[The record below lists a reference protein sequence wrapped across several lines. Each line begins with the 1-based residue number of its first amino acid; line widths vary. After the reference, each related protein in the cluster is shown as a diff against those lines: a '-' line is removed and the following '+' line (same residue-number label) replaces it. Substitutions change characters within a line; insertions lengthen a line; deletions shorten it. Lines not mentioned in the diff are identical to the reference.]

1 MTAAASSQLRVA
13 RDPALGL
20 VVRIFVGAVV
30 ERWNVSDATR
40 DDLRLAASEL
50 FSAAVEAG
58 DGEDVS
64 FTLTLDDRGVAF
76 EAHGLDAAGE
86 DGSLGPAVR
95 DGRLDLVRAL
105 FPSVSVD
112 GSVRIDVP
120 VGDGPARRPPAR
132 PDRPWGADWDA

>member
-1 MTAAASSQLRVA
+1 VTAVSSSQLRVA

-76 EAHGLDAAGE
+76 EAEGLDAAGSP
-86 DGSLGPAVR
+86 GAAVR

-120 VGDGPARRPPAR
+120 VEDGPAR
-132 PDRPWGADWDA
+132 

>member
-1 MTAAASSQLRVA
+1 MSSSQLRVA

-30 ERWNVSDATR
+30 ERWNVSAATR

-76 EAHGLDAAGE
+76 EAHGL
-86 DGSLGPAVR
+86 GSPGSPGAAVR

-120 VGDGPARRPPAR
+120 VDDGPAR
-132 PDRPWGADWDA
+132 

>member
-1 MTAAASSQLRVA
+1 MSTSQLRVA

-64 FTLTLDDRGVAF
+64 FTLTLEDRGIAF
-76 EAHGLDAAGE
+76 EAHGLDAAGSP
-86 DGSLGPAVR
+86 GAAVR
-95 DGRLDLVRAL
+95 DGRLDLVQAL

-120 VGDGPARRPPAR
+120 VEDGPAR
-132 PDRPWGADWDA
+132 

>member
-1 MTAAASSQLRVA
+1 VTAVSSSQLRVA

-64 FTLTLDDRGVAF
+64 FTLTLADRSVAF
-76 EAHGLDAAGE
+76 EAHGLDAAGAE
-86 DGSLGPAVR
+86 GSPAPVR

-112 GSVRIDVP
+112 GAVRIDVP
-120 VGDGPARRPPAR
+120 LEDRPAR
-132 PDRPWGADWDA
+132 